1 MQTHNEKGTGRMSSH
16 VQQVNAEQSSD
27 SYSSHNTTED
37 HSSLQILKICLN
49 HMISDVLNLQP
60 MQNSQGKAWVWVATD
75 FAEGEP
81 SDEKLAI
88 K

>member
-1 MQTHNEKGTGRMSSH
+1 
-16 VQQVNAEQSSD
+16 
-27 SYSSHNTTED
+27 
-37 HSSLQILKICLN
+37 
-49 HMISDVLNLQP
+49 MINDTLELQP

-81 SDEKLAI
+81 SDDKLAI